1 MLTSITYV
9 VGLAAICGYVYVGS
23 MFGRVSAKAGNGIR
37 RAAWDAFVWP
47 VMGWAAIEKLYKVTP
62 TEY

>member
-1 MLTSITYV
+1 MLSFLTSV
-9 VGLAAICGYVYVGS
+9 VGLASICGYVYVGI
-23 MFGRVSAKAGNGIR
+23 MFGRMSVRAGNGYG

-62 TEY
+62 AE